1 MPTDQST
8 TMKYRRFG
16 RTELQM
22 PVITCGGMRFQHQWQ
37 DIPMSDVPDDGQAN
51 LEAAIRK
58 ALEMG
63 INHIE
68 TARGYGSSEMQ
79 LGQVLPNLPRDQM
92 LIQTKVPPTPDPK
105 DFIEKFEQSMEYLK
119 LEYVDLFSMHG
130 VNNEEVL
137 NDALRKGGCMEIARK
152 WQAEGR
158 IRHIGFSTHG
168 SCDLIC
174 KAIGSGEFEYV
185 NLHWYF
191 VNDLN
196 WPAVV
201 AARQHDM
208 GVFIISP
215 NDKGGKLYEPSEK
228 LLELC
233 SPLHPMEFNDLYCW
247 NREEVH
253 TLSMGVSCPEDFDT
267 HLSALDRIDE
277 AGELVAPIEKR
288 LRQEVD
294 AVCGEGWG
302 ARWSEGIPEWEAFEG
317 GMNVKEIVRLW
328 TWAKALDMVAFGKM
342 RYNLLGNANHWFP
355 GEKVVDF
362 DEPRLLDTL
371 SGNPFADRI
380 PDILR
385 EAHSLLLDR
394 EVKRAS
400 ES

>member
-1 MPTDQST
+1 MPADQST
-8 TMKYRRFG
+8 AMRYRRFG
-16 RTELQM
+16 KTELQM
-22 PVITCGGMRFQHQWQ
+22 PVITCGGMRFQHKWE
-37 DIPMSDVPDDGQAN
+37 DIPMGDVPLDGQAN

-58 ALEMG
+58 ALDMG

-79 LGQVLPNLPRDQM
+79 LGQILPNLPRDQM
-92 LIQTKVPPTPDPK
+92 LIQTKVPPSADPK
-105 DFIEKFEQSMEYLK
+105 EFVEKFEESMKYLK
-119 LEYVDLFSMHG
+119 LDYVDLFSMHG

-137 NDALRKGGCMEIARK
+137 DYALRKGGCMEIARR
-152 WQAEGR
+152 WQTEGR

-168 SCDLIC
+168 SCDMIC
-174 KAIGSGEFEYV
+174 KAIESDEFEYV

-196 WPAVV
+196 WPAVM
-201 AARQHDM
+201 AAHERDM

-228 LLELC
+228 LVELC
-233 SPLHPMEFNDLYCW
+233 QPLRPMEFNDLYCW

-267 HLSALDRIDE
+267 HLDALERIDE
-277 AGELVAPIEKR
+277 TRELIAPIEKR
-288 LRQEVD
+288 LRYEVD
-294 AVCGEGWG
+294 SICGESWG
-302 ARWSEGIPEWEAFEG
+302 IHWSDGIPEWEAFEG

-328 TWAKALDMVAFGKM
+328 MWAKALDMTAFGKM
-342 RYNLLGNANHWFP
+342 RYNLLGNGNHWFP
-355 GEKVVDF
+355 GNKVQKF
-362 DEPRLLDTL
+362 DESRLLETV
-371 SGNPFADRI
+371 SENPFAQRI

-385 EAHSLLLDR
+385 EADAMLKDE
-394 EVKRAS
+394 EVKRLS